1 MDVHAIRKK
10 INYLT
15 FGILWYLILTD
26 NISKCVDRLI
36 PHLMTNKTGKYIDN
50 YLAAQRI
57 DAIVAVGI
65 GFFLLLFSLKSKE
78 IFPKSLLVISGC
90 PSLFFFQ
97 PYPWD
102 LF

>member
-36 PHLMTNKTGKYIDN
+36 PHLMTNRTEKYIDN

-65 GFFLLLFSLKSKE
+65 GFFS
-78 IFPKSLLVISGC
+78 
-90 PSLFFFQ
+90 PSLFRFAQCYRAGIIF
-97 PYPWD
+97 
-102 LF
+102 

>member
-36 PHLMTNKTGKYIDN
+36 PHLMTNRTGKYIDN
-50 YLAAQRI
+50 YLAA
-57 DAIVAVGI
+57 
-65 GFFLLLFSLKSKE
+65 
-78 IFPKSLLVISGC
+78 
-90 PSLFFFQ
+90 
-97 PYPWD
+97 
-102 LF
+102 

>member
-36 PHLMTNKTGKYIDN
+36 PHLMTNRTGKYIDN
-50 YLAAQRI
+50 GRRRRPRARA
-57 DAIVAVGI
+57 G
-65 GFFLLLFSLKSKE
+65 
-78 IFPKSLLVISGC
+78 SGGSPC
-90 PSLFFFQ
+90 SGRAGRR
-97 PYPWD
+97 
-102 LF
+102 